1 MDKIDLLELLKKH
14 KAGTASKEEV
24 EFLYAYYD
32 LFDAKEDEL
41 QSMNLADVQ
50 ILKAEIYSGIQEKID
65 ETKSTPIRRI
75 NTRYKWLAAAS
86 VLLLFSIAA
95 FVFLS
100 RSPANETVIAK
111 SETTVSPVVNDI
123 APGGNQATLTLADGT
138 VIVLDDKANGVI
150 SEQQGAVV
158 KKAADGHV
166 LYAPNEKAAA
176 VINTISTPNG
186 GQYRLTL
193 ADGTN
198 VWLNAAS
205 SITFPTAF
213 TGETREV
220 KIRGEAYF
228 EVAKDKQHPF
238 KVISENQVIEV
249 LGTHFNVN
257 TYDDEPAEK
266 TTLLEGSVSVTRN
279 STNNK
284 ETATK
289 VLVPGQQSVLNR
301 SKASIRVQSADTE
314 EAIAWK
320 NGYFKF
326 DRVDIQT
333 IMRQVARWYNVEIEY
348 RGGISDDVFVGKIA
362 RSENVSG
369 VLRILALSKIKTSI
383 DGRKIIVFNQ

>member
-1 MDKIDLLELLKKH
+1 MDKIDILELLKKH
-14 KAGTASKEEV
+14 KEGTASKEEV
-24 EFLYAYYD
+24 EFLHAYYD
-32 LFDAKEDEL
+32 LFDAKEDVL
-41 QSMNLADVQ
+41 ATMDPADITALKQSIRA
-50 ILKAEIYSGIQEKID
+50 GID
-65 ETKSTPIRRI
+65 EQIEVTEPAVIRSI
-75 NTRYKWLAAAS
+75 STRYKWMAAAS
-86 VLLLFSIAA
+86 VLLLFSIAT
-95 FVFLS
+95 FVFIS
-100 RSPANETVIAK
+100 RKSANETAIVK
-111 SETTVSPVVNDI
+111 NEPTVSPAVNDI
-123 APGGNQATLTLADGT
+123 APGTNQAVLTLADGT
-138 VIVLDDKANGVI
+138 VIALDDKANGVI

-166 LYAPNEKAAA
+166 LYASNEKAAA

-213 TGETREV
+213 TGATREV
-220 KIRGEAYF
+220 KITGEAYF

-257 TYDDEPAEK
+257 TYNDEPAEK
-266 TTLLEGSVSVTRN
+266 TTLLEGSVKVSRN
-279 STNNK
+279 SKDNK

-289 VLVPGQQSVLNR
+289 ILVPGQQSLLHR
-301 SKASIRVQSADTE
+301 AKASIRVQSADTE
-314 EAIAWK
+314 EAVAWK

-369 VLRILALSKIKTSI
+369 VLRILALSKIKTAVE
-383 DGRKIIVFNQ
+383 GRKIIVINQ

>member
-1 MDKIDLLELLKKH
+1 MDKIDILELLKKH
-14 KAGTASKEEV
+14 KEGTASKEEV
-24 EFLYAYYD
+24 EFLHAYYD
-32 LFDAKEDEL
+32 LFDAKEDVL
-41 QSMNLADVQ
+41 ATMDPADITALKQSIRA
-50 ILKAEIYSGIQEKID
+50 GID
-65 ETKSTPIRRI
+65 EQIAATEPAVVRSI
-75 NTRYKWLAAAS
+75 NPRYKWLAAAS
-86 VLLLFSIAA
+86 VLLLFSIAT
-95 FVFLS
+95 FVFIS
-100 RSPANETVIAK
+100 RKPANETASVK
-111 SETTVSPVVNDI
+111 NEPTVSPAVNDI
-123 APGGNQATLTLADGT
+123 APGTNQAVLTLADGT
-138 VIVLDDKANGVI
+138 VIALDDKANGVI

-166 LYAPNEKAAA
+166 LYASNEKAAA

-213 TGETREV
+213 TGATREV
-220 KIRGEAYF
+220 KITGEAYF

-257 TYDDEPAEK
+257 TYNDEPAEK
-266 TTLLEGSVSVTRN
+266 TTLLEGSVKVSRN
-279 STNNK
+279 SKDNK

-289 VLVPGQQSVLNR
+289 ILVPGQQSLLHR

-314 EAIAWK
+314 EAVAWK

-369 VLRILALSKIKTSI
+369 VLRILALSKIKTAVE
-383 DGRKIIVFNQ
+383 GRKIIVINQ

>member
-1 MDKIDLLELLKKH
+1 MDKIDILELLKKH
-14 KAGTASKEEV
+14 KEGTASKEEV
-24 EFLYAYYD
+24 EFLHAYYD
-32 LFDAKEDEL
+32 LFDAKEDVL
-41 QSMNLADVQ
+41 ATMDPADISALKQSIRA
-50 ILKAEIYSGIQEKID
+50 GID
-65 ETKSTPIRRI
+65 EQIEATQPAVVHSI

-86 VLLLFSIAA
+86 VLLLFSIAT
-95 FVFLS
+95 FVFIS
-100 RSPANETVIAK
+100 RKPANETAIVK
-111 SETTVSPVVNDI
+111 NEPTVSPAINDI
-123 APGGNQATLTLADGT
+123 APGTNQAVLTLADGT
-138 VIVLDDKANGVI
+138 VIALDDKANGVI

-166 LYAPNEKAAA
+166 LYASNEKAAA

-213 TGETREV
+213 TGATREV
-220 KIRGEAYF
+220 KITGEAYF

-257 TYDDEPAEK
+257 TYNDEPAEK
-266 TTLLEGSVSVTRN
+266 TTLLEGSVKVSRN
-279 STNNK
+279 SKDNK

-289 VLVPGQQSVLNR
+289 ILVPGQQSLLHR

-314 EAIAWK
+314 EAVAWK

-369 VLRILALSKIKTSI
+369 VLRILALSKIKTAVE
-383 DGRKIIVFNQ
+383 GRKIIVINQ

>member
-1 MDKIDLLELLKKH
+1 MDKIDILELLKKH
-14 KAGTASKEEV
+14 KEGTASKEEV
-24 EFLYAYYD
+24 EFLHAYYD
-32 LFDAKEDEL
+32 LFDAKEDVL
-41 QSMNLADVQ
+41 AAMDPADIAALKQSIRA
-50 ILKAEIYSGIQEKID
+50 GID
-65 ETKSTPIRRI
+65 EQIAVTEPAIVRSIS
-75 NTRYKWLAAAS
+75 TRYKWLAAAS
-86 VLLLFSIAA
+86 VLLLFSIAT
-95 FVFLS
+95 FVFIS
-100 RSPANETVIAK
+100 RKPANETASVK
-111 SETTVSPVVNDI
+111 NESTVAPAVNDI
-123 APGGNQATLTLADGT
+123 APGTNQAVLTLADGT
-138 VIVLDDKANGVI
+138 VIALDDKANGVI

-166 LYAPNEKAAA
+166 LYASNEKAAA

-213 TGETREV
+213 TGATREV
-220 KIRGEAYF
+220 KITGEAYF

-257 TYDDEPAEK
+257 TYNDEPAEK
-266 TTLLEGSVSVTRN
+266 TTLLEGSVRVTRK
-279 STNNK
+279 SKDNK

-289 VLVPGQQSVLNR
+289 ILVPGQQSLLYR

-314 EAIAWK
+314 EAVAWK

-369 VLRILALSKIKTSI
+369 VLRILALSKIKTAVE
-383 DGRKIIVFNQ
+383 GRKIIVINQ

>member
-1 MDKIDLLELLKKH
+1 MDKIDILELLKKH
-14 KAGTASKEEV
+14 KEGTASKEEV
-24 EFLYAYYD
+24 DFLHAYYD
-32 LFDAKEDEL
+32 LFDAKEDVL
-41 QSMNLADVQ
+41 AAMDPADITALKQS
-50 ILKAEIYSGIQEKID
+50 IRTGID
-65 ETKSTPIRRI
+65 EQIAATEPAVVRSI

-86 VLLLFSIAA
+86 VLLLFSIAT
-95 FVFLS
+95 FVFIS
-100 RSPANETVIAK
+100 RKPANETAIVK
-111 SETTVSPVVNDI
+111 NESTVAPAVNDI
-123 APGGNQATLTLADGT
+123 APGTNQAVLTLADGT
-138 VIVLDDKANGVI
+138 VIALDDKANGVI

-166 LYAPNEKAAA
+166 LYASNEKAAA

-213 TGETREV
+213 TGATREV
-220 KIRGEAYF
+220 KITGEAYF
-228 EVAKDKQHPF
+228 EVAKDKRHPF

-257 TYDDEPAEK
+257 TYNDEPAEK
-266 TTLLEGSVSVTRN
+266 TTLLEGSVKVSRN
-279 STNNK
+279 SKDNK

-289 VLVPGQQSVLNR
+289 ILVPGQQSLLHR

-314 EAIAWK
+314 EAVAWK

-369 VLRILALSKIKTSI
+369 VLRILALSKIKTAVE
-383 DGRKIIVFNQ
+383 GRKIIVINQ